1 MKVGRT
7 VSAVAVLL
15 ATLGCAPPGPRLAG
29 RDLEPLRH
37 SVAVGAPVNA
47 TVSYLSNGPAT
58 GVRLIFVHG
67 TPGSA
72 EGWTDYLLE
81 PPPGVEVVA
90 LDRPGFGH
98 SGPEGALPSL
108 AAQAAAVAA
117 LLPGEGR
124 PAVLVGHSLGGPIA
138 AWVAAQHP
146 QRVRSLVLL
155 AASLDPALEVI
166 HPMQYVGRW
175 WPVRGMLPR
184 AIRNA
189 NEELMGLKPE
199 LQALQALLPRV
210 VAPTLIV
217 HGTADPLVPVAN
229 VPFMEA
235 HLTGPRCR
243 ETRLLDGVNH
253 FLPWNSEPV
262 VREALQ
268 WALAPPC

>member
-1 MKVGRT
+1 MKAGRT

-29 RDLEPLRH
+29 RDMEPLRH
-37 SVAVGAPVNA
+37 SVQVGPPVNA
-47 TVSYLSNGPAT
+47 TVSYLSNGPTT
-58 GVRLIFVHG
+58 GTRVIFVHG

-72 EGWTDYLLE
+72 QGWTDYLLD
-81 PPPGVEVVA
+81 PLPGVEVVA

-98 SGPEGALPSL
+98 SGPDGAVTSL

-146 QRVRSLVLL
+146 QRVQGLVLL

-166 HPMQYVGRW
+166 HPMQYVGQW
-175 WPVRGMLPR
+175 WPVRSMLPR

-189 NEELMGLKPE
+189 NEELMVLKPE
-199 LQALQALLPRV
+199 LQALQVLLPRV
-210 VAPTLIV
+210 VAPTIIV
-217 HGTADPLVPVAN
+217 HGSVDPLVPVAN

-235 HLTGPRCR
+235 HLTATRCR
-243 ETRLLDGVNH
+243 QTRLLDNVNH

-262 VREALQ
+262 VRQALQ